1 MGQRVQ
7 AHIVS
12 AKMVQLQTRG
22 PILAREVIFLARV
35 ESRVICTFRSENVY
49 LIFVSVVFDCVYVF
63 AF

>member
-12 AKMVQLQTRG
+12 AKMVQLQARG
-22 PILAREVIFLARV
+22 PILARV